1 MNRHLNR
8 FANLVILE
16 LSMLSLCSLIRDSF
30 ALVLPP
36 ETFLW
41 LALLCL
47 LLWIA
52 ESFRFGALIGLP
64 FSAAVLWYLYQNRSV
79 DLVQEAQDLLE
90 RISAVYYGHYSA
102 TAAAASP
109 EGLTGN
115 HMVVLLF
122 VFFILAAFVSTAL
135 CSGSFRVSLVVLA
148 IVPLFALCIAVNGTP
163 KVLPVLG
170 FLLSLTGLQLGGDVF
185 RFEDGAG
192 KTLFLGLI
200 PCLLVLGALLLLSI
214 PFYF

>member
-79 DLVQEAQDLLE
+79 DL
-90 RISAVYYGHYSA
+90 
-102 TAAAASP
+102 
-109 EGLTGN
+109 
-115 HMVVLLF
+115 
-122 VFFILAAFVSTAL
+122 
-135 CSGSFRVSLVVLA
+135 GSRVSGGAYRKPHGGAAVRILYTGSLRLYR
-148 IVPLFALCIAVNGTP
+148 PLL
-163 KVLPVLG
+163 
-170 FLLSLTGLQLGGDVF
+170 
-185 RFEDGAG
+185 R
-192 KTLFLGLI
+192 
-200 PCLLVLGALLLLSI
+200 
-214 PFYF
+214 

>member
-16 LSMLSLCSLIRDSF
+16 LSMLSLCALIRDSF

-36 ETFLW
+36 EAFFW

-115 HMVVLLF
+115 HMVVLMF

-135 CSGSFRVSLVVLA
+135 
-148 IVPLFALCIAVNGTP
+148 
-163 KVLPVLG
+163 
-170 FLLSLTGLQLGGDVF
+170 
-185 RFEDGAG
+185 
-192 KTLFLGLI
+192 
-200 PCLLVLGALLLLSI
+200 
-214 PFYF
+214 

>member
-16 LSMLSLCSLIRDSF
+16 LSMLSLCAMVRDSF
-30 ALVLPP
+30 ALALNP

-52 ESFRFGALIGLP
+52 ESFRYGALIGLP

-79 DLVQEAQDLLE
+79 DLIQEAQDLLE

-102 TAAAASP
+102 GAAAASP
-109 EGLTGN
+109 EGLSGN
-115 HMVVLLF
+115 PMVVLLF

-135 CSGSFRVSLVVLA
+135 CSGSFRVSYA
-148 IVPLFALCIAVNGTP
+148 TMSA
-163 KVLPVLG
+163 
-170 FLLSLTGLQLGGDVF
+170 
-185 RFEDGAG
+185 
-192 KTLFLGLI
+192 
-200 PCLLVLGALLLLSI
+200 
-214 PFYF
+214 